1 MLRKRGRE
9 VIDAEW
15 SQQQFDPGAWIFVL
29 LERAPCTT
37 GREQQFHLGLK
48 FAADDR
54 CSSNLLAAVPAPDY
68 GSSMDARTR
77 KQQQVEEE
85 HGDEARMLA
94 EAFGAKRDRLLASLT
109 LIAGV
114 GVIVAIPFALR
125 AGAEF
130 FMPVTAAL
138 VVAIALV
145 PLLEWFERRG
155 MPPKGAAGL
164 CVLLFLAVAIF
175 AVGSIV
181 IPARDWVA
189 RVPGNIPKVRAT
201 LEPVIQI
208 YKHLDRFIDRTVSQ
222 IAVTQEQTRAVRIE
236 TPNSMSSLLISSAPH
251 LLIQLFFAL
260 LVIFF
265 FLAGWTAMRKKTIV
279 SRGSFEGA
287 LTTARVIQQVVD
299 ATSTYLGTITLINIG
314 LGALTATALWLLGMP
329 SPVMWGGIVAV
340 ANYIPYLGPIVCA
353 LLLFAAGL
361 MSFPDV
367 WGALLPPAVFIGF
380 HLVEANFF
388 TPMVVGHRLT
398 ISPLSILVS
407 LSFWA
412 WVWGTTGALLAVP
425 LLIIMKTIFSAAG
438 TPDIAGF
445 LFEHGTLTHIGDDAE
460 EEVEER
466 EMQPAMVDTPKTL
479 S

>member
-1 MLRKRGRE
+1 
-9 VIDAEW
+9 
-15 SQQQFDPGAWIFVL
+15 
-29 LERAPCTT
+29 
-37 GREQQFHLGLK
+37 
-48 FAADDR
+48 
-54 CSSNLLAAVPAPDY
+54 
-68 GSSMDARTR
+68 MDARTR
-77 KQQQVEEE
+77 KQHQIQEE
-85 HGDEARMLA
+85 HEAHALA
-94 EAFGAKRDRLLASLT
+94 EAITAKRDRLLASLT
-109 LIAGV
+109 LIAGIAA
-114 GVIVAIPFALR
+114 IVAMPFALR

-138 VVAIALV
+138 VIAIALV

-155 MPPKGAAGL
+155 IPSKLSAGL
-164 CVLLFLAVAIF
+164 CVIIFLSIAIF
-175 AVGSIV
+175 AIGSIV
-181 IPARDWVA
+181 IPATDWVA
-189 RVPGNIPKVRAT
+189 QIPTKITKVRAA
-201 LEPVIQI
+201 LEPVFDL
-208 YKHLDRFIDRTVSQ
+208 YKNLDRFIGRIANQVQLSQASHARTVT
-222 IAVTQEQTRAVRIE
+222 IEQ
-236 TPNSMSSLLISSAPH
+236 PNSVLGLLATSAPH

-265 FLAGWTAMRKKTIV
+265 FLAGWTSMRKKTIV

-299 ATSTYLGTITLINIG
+299 ATSTYLGTITLINVG
-314 LGALTATALWLLGMP
+314 LGGLTALALWWLGMP

-353 LLLFAAGL
+353 LLLFVGGL
-361 MSFPDV
+361 MTFPDV
-367 WGALLPPAVFIGF
+367 WGALVPPAIFISF
-380 HLVEANFF
+380 HLIEANFF

-398 ISPLSILVS
+398 ISPLSILIS

-445 LFEHGTLTHIGDDAE
+445 LFEHGTLTHAGEADE

-466 EMQPAMVDTPKTL
+466 QEMEPAMVDTPQRP

>member
-1 MLRKRGRE
+1 M
-9 VIDAEW
+9 
-15 SQQQFDPGAWIFVL
+15 
-29 LERAPCTT
+29 
-37 GREQQFHLGLK
+37 
-48 FAADDR
+48 
-54 CSSNLLAAVPAPDY
+54 LLA
-68 GSSMDARTR
+68 MDARTR
-77 KQQQVEEE
+77 KQHELQEE
-85 HGDEARMLA
+85 HGDEARVLA
-94 EAFGAKRDRLLASLT
+94 EAIAAKRDRLLAGLT
-109 LIAGV
+109 LIAGI
-114 GVIVAIPFALR
+114 GVVVALPFALR

-138 VVAIALV
+138 VIAIALI

-155 MPPKGAAGL
+155 IPSKAAAGL
-164 CVLLFLAVAIF
+164 CLVIFLMTAIF
-175 AVGSIV
+175 AIGSIV
-181 IPARDWVA
+181 FPASDWVA
-189 RVPGNIPKVRAT
+189 RVPSQIPKVRAA
-201 LEPVIQI
+201 LEPVFDL
-208 YKHLDRFIDRTVSQ
+208 YKNLDRFIARIANQIEVNHASHARTVT
-222 IAVTQEQTRAVRIE
+222 IEQ
-236 TPNSMSSLLISSAPH
+236 PNSVMGLLATSAPH
-251 LLIQLFFAL
+251 LLIQLFFSL

-265 FLAGWTAMRKKTIV
+265 FLAGWTTMRKRTIV

-299 ATSTYLGTITLINIG
+299 ATSTYLGTITLINVG
-314 LGALTATALWLLGMP
+314 LGALTATVLWWLGMP
-329 SPVMWGGIVAV
+329 SPIMWGGIVAV
-340 ANYIPYLGPIVCA
+340 ANYIPYLGPIASA
-353 LLLFAAGL
+353 LLLFLGGL
-361 MSFPDV
+361 MTFPDI

-445 LFEHGTLTHIGDDAE
+445 LFEHGTLTHIGDPDSE
-460 EEVEER
+460 ETEER
-466 EMQPAMVDTPKTL
+466 QEMEPAMVDTPKAL

>member
-1 MLRKRGRE
+1 
-9 VIDAEW
+9 
-15 SQQQFDPGAWIFVL
+15 
-29 LERAPCTT
+29 
-37 GREQQFHLGLK
+37 
-48 FAADDR
+48 
-54 CSSNLLAAVPAPDY
+54 
-68 GSSMDARTR
+68 MDARTR
-77 KQQQVEEE
+77 KQNDPDDTVA
-85 HGDEARMLA
+85 DEARTLA
-94 EAFGAKRDRLLASLT
+94 EAITAKRDRLLAALT
-109 LIAGV
+109 LIGGIGLIV
-114 GVIVAIPFALR
+114 GLPFALR
-125 AGAEF
+125 TGAEF

-155 MPPKGAAGL
+155 IPSKLSAGL
-164 CVLLFLAVAIF
+164 CLLIFMLLAVFAI
-175 AVGSIV
+175 GSIV
-181 IPARDWVA
+181 VPATDWVHQ
-189 RVPGNIPKVRAT
+189 VPTKITKVRSE
-201 LEPVIQI
+201 LEPIFDL
-208 YKHLDRFIDRTVSQ
+208 YKNLDRFIDRTVSQ
-222 IAVTQEQTRAVRIE
+222 IEVSGAQASQTRAVRIE
-236 TPNSMSSLLISSAPH
+236 TPNSMLGLLTSSAPH
-251 LLIQLFFAL
+251 LLIQLFFSL

-265 FLAGWTAMRKKTIV
+265 FLAGWTTMRKKTIV

-314 LGALTATALWLLGMP
+314 LGTLTATALWWLGMP

-353 LLLFAAGL
+353 LLLFLGGL
-361 MSFPDV
+361 MIYPDV
-367 WGALLPPAVFIGF
+367 WGALMPPAVFIGF

-398 ISPLSILVS
+398 ISPLSILIS

-445 LFEHGTLTHIGDDAE
+445 LFEHGTLTHIGDPDE
-460 EEVEER
+460 EEEAER
-466 EMQPAMVDTPKTL
+466 QQMQPAMVDTPKA
-479 S
+479 SS

>member
-1 MLRKRGRE
+1 
-9 VIDAEW
+9 
-15 SQQQFDPGAWIFVL
+15 
-29 LERAPCTT
+29 
-37 GREQQFHLGLK
+37 
-48 FAADDR
+48 
-54 CSSNLLAAVPAPDY
+54 
-68 GSSMDARTR
+68 MDARTHR
-77 KQQQVEEE
+77 HEA
-85 HGDEARMLA
+85 HDDTADEARLIA
-94 EAFGAKRDRLLASLT
+94 ETISIKRDRLLASLT
-109 LIAGV
+109 LIAGI
-114 GVIVAIPFALR
+114 GLVIMIPFALR

-155 MPPKGAAGL
+155 IPSKASAGL
-164 CVLLFLAVAIF
+164 CVVIFLMLALFAL
-175 AVGSIV
+175 GSIV
-181 IPARDWVA
+181 IPATDWVA
-189 RVPGNIPKVRAT
+189 QVPTKIPKVRAA
-201 LEPVIQI
+201 LEPVIRI
-208 YKHLDRFIDRTVSQ
+208 YKHLDRWIEKATSQ
-222 IAVTQEQTRAVRIE
+222 IAIAPVEKTPTVNVEQ
-236 TPNSMSSLLISSAPH
+236 PHSMLGLLTSSAPH

-265 FLAGWTAMRKKTIV
+265 FLAGWTAMRKKAIV
-279 SRGSFEGA
+279 TRGSFEGA

-299 ATSTYLGTITLINIG
+299 ATSTYLGTITLINVG
-314 LGALTATALWLLGMP
+314 LGGLTALVLWWLGMP
-329 SPVMWGGIVAV
+329 SPIMWGGIVAV

-353 LLLFAAGL
+353 LLLFVGGL
-361 MSFPDV
+361 MTYPDI
-367 WGALLPPAVFIGF
+367 WGAMLPPAAFISF
-380 HLVEANFF
+380 HLIEANFF

-398 ISPLSILVS
+398 ISPLSILIS

-445 LFEHGTLTHIGDDAE
+445 LFEHGTLTHAGEADE

-466 EMQPAMVDTPKTL
+466 QEIEPAMVDTSKPA